1 MESEVPEGTDL
12 PADWQRRL
20 NPTERFSDRAKIYHN
35 SRPHYPLGILT
46 VLARQCGLTSGSLI
60 VDVGAGT
67 GLLAELFLK
76 NGNAVIAVEPNG
88 AMRSALTTLRSSYPR
103 LTPVD
108 GAAEAIPLA
117 DHSVDFI
124 TAGTAFHWFDI
135 ADVRLE
141 FPRILK
147 PGGWVVI
154 AVNDRRLG
162 PEPFLMEYEQLL
174 VRFGRDFA
182 EVTERHHPR
191 REEEF
196 FAPGPFRTL
205 ILENR
210 QEMDL
215 TSLEGRILSSSFMP
229 LPGDAAY
236 PELHAAIVNLFE
248 RHQKRGLVEMQYDCR
263 VRYGQVPPGE

>member
-1 MESEVPEGTDL
+1 MKSEVPKGADL
-12 PADWQRRL
+12 PADWRRRL
-20 NPTERFSDRAKIYHN
+20 NPTERFSGRAELYRN
-35 SRPHYPLGILT
+35 SRPHYPPGILT
-46 VLARQCGLTSGSLI
+46 VLEEQCGLTAVSLI
-60 VDVGAGT
+60 LDVGAGT

-76 NGNAVIAVEPNG
+76 SGNPVIAVEPNG
-88 AMRSALTTLRSSYPR
+88 AMRDALTTLRSSYPR

-108 GAAEAIPLA
+108 AVAEAIPLGN
-117 DHSVDFI
+117 HSVDFI
-124 TAGTAFHWFDI
+124 TVGTAFHWFDS
-135 ADVRLE
+135 AAVRVE
-141 FPRILK
+141 FTRILK

-174 VRFGRDFA
+174 GRFGRDFA
-182 EVTERHHPR
+182 EVAELHHPR

-196 FAPGPFRTL
+196 FAPGHCRTL

-215 TSLEGRILSSSFMP
+215 AALEGRILSSSFMP

-236 PELHAAIVNLFE
+236 PELHAEIVTLFE
-248 RHQKRGLVEMQYDCR
+248 RHQREGRVEMLYNCR
-263 VRYGQVPPGE
+263 VRYGQVVPGV

>member
-1 MESEVPEGTDL
+1 LESEVPEKADL
-12 PADWQRRL
+12 PADWRQRL
-20 NPTERFSDRAKIYHN
+20 NPTERFSGRAELYHD
-35 SRPHYPLGILT
+35 SRPHYPPGILT
-46 VLARQCGLTSGSLI
+46 VLEEQCGLTAGSLI

-76 NGNAVIAVEPNG
+76 NGNPVIAVEPNG
-88 AMRSALTTLRSSYPR
+88 AMRGTLTTLRSSYPQ

-108 GAAEAIPLA
+108 AVAEAIPLGN
-117 DHSVDFI
+117 HSVDFI
-124 TAGTAFHWFDI
+124 TAGTAFHWFDL
-135 ADVRLE
+135 AAVRLE

-162 PEPFLMEYEQLL
+162 PEPFLMEYELL
-174 VRFGRDFA
+174 LARFGRDFA

-196 FAPGPFRTL
+196 FAPGHCRTL
-205 ILENR
+205 LLENR

-215 TSLEGRILSSSFMP
+215 AALESRILSSSFMP
-229 LPGDAAY
+229 LPGDAEY
-236 PELHAAIVNLFE
+236 PELHAEIVSLFE
-248 RHQKRGLVEMQYDCR
+248 RHQKEGRVEMLYNCR
-263 VRYGQVPPGE
+263 VRYGQVVPGA